1 MSSYRR
7 CQANTQYHGYFGI
20 NRDLLSRRKALRS
33 SFSVGPSRSPHPST
47 ENRVVPGLPTLARA
61 EISPVTRGKP
71 PSAPPS
77 TNRWFGRPAGPAR
90 YPRSLRYVV
99 AYCNASAGAS
109 LSGALFWKAVL
120 RISSEWKFTG
130 ILNLAAFARIEEQ
143 ASRGS
148 VRLDTLLERQAVLA
162 DRRKRVVVAR
172 DDHSGIEELHRP

>member
-7 CQANTQYHGYFGI
+7 CQANTPYPGYFGV
-20 NRDLLSRRKALRS
+20 NRDLLSRRRALRS

-77 TNRWFGRPAGPAR
+77 TKRWFGRPAGPAR

-109 LSGALFWKAVL
+109 FNGALFWKAVL
-120 RISSEWKFTG
+120 RISSEWEFTG
-130 ILNLAAFARIEEQ
+130 TLNLAAFAWIEEQ
-143 ASRGS
+143 TSRGS
-148 VRLDTLLERQAVLA
+148 VRFDALLGPQAVLA
-162 DRRKRVVVAR
+162 NRRKRVVVAR
-172 DDHSGIEELHRP
+172 DDHCGIEELDRP